1 MRNIARCGTMRNE
14 DTSAIMLIWCDHDAN
29 IANDWIV
36 MASNDGRTMVVLL
49 SCRDK
54 LISREGGG
62 RCLLLLLLLLLLK
75 GIRTQFTSIRIDL

>member
-14 DTSAIMLIWCDHDAN
+14 DTSSIMLIWCDHDAN

-62 RCLLLLLLLLLLK
+62 RCLLLLK
-75 GIRTQFTSIRIDL
+75 GIRTQFTSILIDL